1 MGQNSGEH
9 SGVSPLQPALELSSN
24 LVVPGA
30 FSPFMV
36 ATVYDIFLF

>member
-9 SGVSPLQPALELSSN
+9 RELSPLQPALELSPN
-24 LVVPGA
+24 LVGPGA
-30 FSPFMV
+30 FSPFMA